1 MNSKLLILKFTD
13 LKIQN
18 FIKSKPTKRKLIL
31 YFQSQNEFK
40 LLFQNSQISKVYSK
54 NPKK

>member
-1 MNSKLLILKFTD
+1 MNSRLLILKFTD

-31 YFQSQNEFK
+31 YFESQNKFK
-40 LLFQNSQISKVYSK
+40 TTYFKIHRTL
-54 NPKK
+54 